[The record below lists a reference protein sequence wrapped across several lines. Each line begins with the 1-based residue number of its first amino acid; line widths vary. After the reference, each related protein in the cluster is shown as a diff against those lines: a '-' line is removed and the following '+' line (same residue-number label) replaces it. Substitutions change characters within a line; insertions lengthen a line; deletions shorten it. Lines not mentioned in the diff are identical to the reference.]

1 MNTLKIAICDDE
13 QCMTK
18 KVHNYLKLYF
28 SKQHIA
34 VHYTFFTDGV
44 YLLNSDEIFDIIILD
59 IEMNIINGIEVKEQ
73 ICKKRIHSKIIFL
86 TSHRDMAIDS
96 VGRNVYGFVPKD
108 EMDRLE
114 RHLNTIMNEYKAH
127 QLITITGENI
137 DIYHIAYIH
146 SSAGYCYFYDIE
158 GNEKV
163 FRILLNKAEDMLPQK
178 KNFMRIHQSYIVNF
192 DYVQKCS
199 YGQVE
204 LKKEKGGLLYLPVS
218 RKYTNEVF
226 ESYVRYKKER
236 CRYG

>member
-1 MNTLKIAICDDE
+1 
-13 QCMTK
+13 
-18 KVHNYLKLYF
+18 
-28 SKQHIA
+28 
-34 VHYTFFTDGV
+34 
-44 YLLNSDEIFDIIILD
+44 
-59 IEMNIINGIEVKEQ
+59 
-73 ICKKRIHSKIIFL
+73 
-86 TSHRDMAIDS
+86 MAIDS

-163 FRILLNKAEDMLPQK
+163 FRILLNKVEDMLPQK